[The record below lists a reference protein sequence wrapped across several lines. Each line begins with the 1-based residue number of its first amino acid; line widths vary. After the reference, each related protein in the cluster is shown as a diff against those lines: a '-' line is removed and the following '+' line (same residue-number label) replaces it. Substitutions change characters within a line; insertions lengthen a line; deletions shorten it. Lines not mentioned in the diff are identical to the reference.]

1 MKCLSKWAFYI
12 SFLILVISI
21 TAGCG
26 TGKEAEIKKSFE
38 KTLSMYPIKNLED
51 LYDKEGYRDDQFD
64 KNDKGTWIV
73 RSSMSIQSNGKDM
86 NIKGMVL
93 YMNRNTRTTNG
104 YYYVDVIE
112 REDKG
117 IHRDNEKRYPVKMV
131 DNKIIPTKE
140 IKDEKIKKEIE
151 NFKFFVQYGDFKDLS
166 KYKDGDISY
175 NPEVPSYSAKYQL
188 TNDDYNVKQLR
199 KRYNIPTNKA
209 PKLLLKGTGNLK
221 GSSIGY
227 KKIEFT
233 FVEKKGEALNIK
245 GMVLK
250 LNRNT
255 RSAKGF
261 YYVNAI
267 KKDENGRPLDNQIE
281 YPVKMIDNKIIPTK
295 DIKDEKIKKEIE
307 NFKFFAQYGNFKD
320 LTKYKGG
327 DISYNPEA
335 PIYSAKYQLT
345 NDDYNVKQLR
355 KRYDIPTNKAPKLL
369 LKGSGNLDGSSVG
382 YKKIEFTFVEKKG
395 ENTYFTA
402 NLHFK
407 PSNDE

>member
-1 MKCLSKWAFYI
+1 MKRLNTLVLYI
-12 SFLILVISI
+12 SFLILIISI
-21 TAGCG
+21 VAGCG

-51 LYDKEGYRDDQFD
+51 LYDKEGYRDDEFD
-64 KNDKGTWIV
+64 KNDKGTWTI
-73 RSSMSIQSNGKDM
+73 SSEMAIQ
-86 NIKGMVL
+86 
-93 YMNRNTRTTNG
+93 
-104 YYYVDVIE
+104 
-112 REDKG
+112 
-117 IHRDNEKRYPVKMV
+117 
-131 DNKIIPTKE
+131 
-140 IKDEKIKKEIE
+140 
-151 NFKFFVQYGDFKDLS
+151 
-166 KYKDGDISY
+166 
-175 NPEVPSYSAKYQL
+175 
-188 TNDDYNVKQLR
+188 
-199 KRYNIPTNKA
+199 
-209 PKLLLKGTGNLK
+209 
-221 GSSIGY
+221 
-227 KKIEFT
+227 
-233 FVEKKGEALNIK
+233 KKGEALNIK

-267 KKDENGRPLDNQIE
+267 K
-281 YPVKMIDNKIIPTK
+281 
-295 DIKDEKIKKEIE
+295 KDEKIKKEIE

-369 LKGSGNLDGSSVG
+369 LKGSGNLDGSSIG